1 MTAVTSTLDLSMTVP
16 YQTPLRCL
24 LPLISPVLMAADYVG
39 LENHRPPRM
48 PE

>member
-1 MTAVTSTLDLSMTVP
+1 MTVP
-16 YQTPLRCL
+16 YQTPSWSL

-48 PE
+48 SE